1 MERGDKVP
9 EKEII
14 NLKPQEVVMKKLMK
28 TRRKL
33 SILVPTVKS
42 GLKTKEKSM
51 LIIETDIPRTFAY
64 LPEMVPLKQSL

>member
-1 MERGDKVP
+1 
-9 EKEII
+9 
-14 NLKPQEVVMKKLMK
+14 MKKLMK

-33 SILVPTVKS
+33 SILVPTVKC

-64 LPEMVPLKQSL
+64 LPEMVPLKKSL